1 MSWYLDV
8 GCLLET
14 SKSCTCILET
24 KQNYNM
30 SIFELSKR
38 AINAPA
44 TCSPE
49 PSLHL
54 ILGCKNR
61 LLKEDIP
68 AFASPQKIRIHDP
81 SLGGG
86 NSNMFMFT
94 LFLQRWSIFD
104 EHIFQMGW
112 NHQVD
117 QFFTGFGV
125 FIMWNLRI
133 PTPPVAG
140 LNQKVYGRSP
150 LLSLSNRQSYNR
162 LFLEENRGIPHDFTT
177 KSWNPCYVFQFQVCL
192 YFTPILGGEWSNFSL
207 DGEFS
212 CQL

>member
-94 LFLQRWSIFD
+94 LFLQR
-104 EHIFQMGW
+104 
-112 NHQVD
+112 
-117 QFFTGFGV
+117 
-125 FIMWNLRI
+125 
-133 PTPPVAG
+133 
-140 LNQKVYGRSP
+140 
-150 LLSLSNRQSYNR
+150 
-162 LFLEENRGIPHDFTT
+162 
-177 KSWNPCYVFQFQVCL
+177 
-192 YFTPILGGEWSNFSL
+192 
-207 DGEFS
+207 
-212 CQL
+212 